1 MKMNKITTLVDQ
13 QAEAIRNWMGSHRML
28 EYVDDSVDGH
38 THSRGVCGRPRWLEP
53 EVSKIR
59 A

>member
-1 MKMNKITTLVDQ
+1 
-13 QAEAIRNWMGSHRML
+13 MGSHRML